1 MKKIFFSNVIDL
13 GSFKFRFTSFDEYQ
27 NEKFYSSIKVDT
39 NKDLQNNFEGIN
51 KIIKQAE
58 KKFSY
63 HIEDIILILDS
74 IDLFVIDISLTK
86 NLDSSLKTNKL
97 YELLVLELNQIV
109 SSYYNNYYL
118 SQIIIDK
125 CIIDD
130 EKIFEE
136 FPKNETA
143 VNNIKVDFKLICFP
157 KIFIKKIKDH
167 FIKNNLNIV
176 NIFSS
181 SYVKS
186 YSYVK
191 KLNKNKISFLDIGL
205 KKSSIIFFEKKKLKF
220 IETIPIG
227 GLHITKDISK
237 IFKISEIDAEKL
249 KKLFNKAE
257 TEFSYKNK
265 ILGDS
270 TQIQE
275 IINKNI
281 SIDLLKKVI
290 LYRVQEIMD
299 LTFKKTKINSRK
311 YVLEDTELLLIGEGS
326 KLFNKNSFFL
336 NDRFGFKSIN
346 FYSETDV
353 QICKCGLESH
363 IINYEQ
369 PKIISKKQGFF
380 EKFFNLFDK

>member
-1 MKKIFFSNVIDL
+1 M
-13 GSFKFRFTSFDEYQ
+13 
-27 NEKFYSSIKVDT
+27 DT

-167 FIKNNLNIV
+167 FIKNNLNII

-205 KKSSIIFFEKKKLKF
+205 KNLQLFFSKKK
-220 IETIPIG
+220 IEI
-227 GLHITKDISK
+227 
-237 IFKISEIDAEKL
+237 
-249 KKLFNKAE
+249 
-257 TEFSYKNK
+257 Y
-265 ILGDS
+265 
-270 TQIQE
+270 
-275 IINKNI
+275 
-281 SIDLLKKVI
+281 
-290 LYRVQEIMD
+290 
-299 LTFKKTKINSRK
+299 
-311 YVLEDTELLLIGEGS
+311 
-326 KLFNKNSFFL
+326 
-336 NDRFGFKSIN
+336 
-346 FYSETDV
+346 
-353 QICKCGLESH
+353 
-363 IINYEQ
+363 
-369 PKIISKKQGFF
+369 
-380 EKFFNLFDK
+380 